1 MTDLPVSNYWTLI
14 AVERTGKARPRIMF
28 GKTHIELEME
38 LMARKEP
45 GIYSHFVCIETR
57 EECQPII
64 HVFEQG
70 LPPK

>member
-1 MTDLPVSNYWTLI
+1 MTDLPVSSYWTLI

-28 GKTHIELEME
+28 GKTHIELKME

-57 EECQPII
+57 ADERPII
-64 HVFEQG
+64 HVFEQE
-70 LPPK
+70 LPPQ